1 MHKLVNGVKVEL
13 TPEEEA
19 QVVKMWENNAIEI
32 AKTQYVSDRVSAYP
46 PITDQLDAVLK
57 QLNYMQM
64 NKQTDL
70 IAPMDDIIQQWLKVK
85 RDFPKPGE

>member
-1 MHKLVNGVKVEL
+1 MHKIVNGVQVEL
-13 TPEEEA
+13 SPEEEA
-19 QVVKMWENNAIEI
+19 QVVKMWEDNAREK
-32 AKTQYVSDRVSAYP
+32 AKTQYISNRVSAYP

-70 IAPMDDIIQQWLKVK
+70 IAPMDDIIQKWLQVK